1 MDSAGQGKNMSEQ
14 PGIRNKV
21 SEHSDALIMMVDD
34 EPITMEVV
42 QTFLEEFGYSNFI
55 QIENP
60 LEAMAAIKKHS
71 PDLLLLDLIMPKK
84 PGMEIL
90 REIHDNS
97 KLAAHLPVVVLT
109 ASSDAQDKLTALELG
124 AADFLSKPVDQSELG
139 LRIRN
144 TLAAK
149 AYMDQLAYYDSVT
162 GLPNVNLFKER
173 LGWGVEKAKWAEE
186 KLDLLA
192 ISLDNFSW
200 LNSSVG
206 FHETDNVVRI
216 IAERLK
222 VIHDDLEK
230 VSGKTRL
237 AKGCIGLFRTDV
249 STFTLLI
256 EGAVNTDAIAFIAK
270 CLLKTIRQPVRVR
283 GDDVVVTAS
292 IGIANFPTECSDYE
306 SLHRQAFA
314 AKDLII
320 KQGGDNFSFSSGTLN
335 EDYERRFALESHLRR
350 AIELNEM
357 FLTFQ
362 PKVDVKSG
370 KVTGVEAL
378 LRWDNGKFG
387 LISPVDFI
395 PIAEST
401 KLINS
406 LGEWALLEACKAQKR
421 WRENFGVNI
430 IMSVNVST
438 QQLAEK
444 DFLPIVKRV
453 LAVTGVDPQ
462 SIKLEITESLLLDGV
477 EEKIAL
483 IKTLKKL
490 GLQISIDDFGTG
502 YSSLSYLARFPAD
515 ELKIDRSFVVGVESN
530 RESRALV
537 STIIHMAHSLNLVA
551 VAEGVET
558 KGQLN
563 FIKAQHCD
571 MYQGYYFSKP
581 LTLGEIE
588 RRLAAARSVR
598 KASARAL

>member
-1 MDSAGQGKNMSEQ
+1 MDMNEQ
-14 PGIRNKV
+14 PAMRDKV
-21 SEHSDALIMMVDD
+21 NEHSDALIMMVDD

-60 LEAMAAIKKHS
+60 LEAMAAIKEYS

-109 ASSDAQDKLTALELG
+109 ASSNAQDKLTALELG

-162 GLPNVNLFKER
+162 GLPNGNLFKER

-206 FHETDNVVRI
+206 FHETDNIV
-216 IAERLK
+216 K
-222 VIHDDLEK
+222 VIADRLRVVGIDLEK
-230 VSGKTRL
+230 LSGEKKL
-237 AKGCIGLFRTDV
+237 AKGSLGLFRTDV

-256 EGAVNTDAIAFIAK
+256 EDAVNTDSTAFIAK
-270 CLLKTIRQPVRVR
+270 CILKVVRQPVRVQ

-306 SLHRQAFA
+306 SLLRQAFA

-320 KQGGDNFSFSSGTLN
+320 KQGGDSFSFSSRTLN

-350 AIELNEM
+350 AIELDEM
-357 FLTFQ
+357 FLVFQ
-362 PKVDVKSG
+362 PKVDVKNG
-370 KVTGVEAL
+370 KVSGVEAL
-378 LRWDNGKFG
+378 LRWNNRKFG

-406 LGEWALLEACKAQKR
+406 IGEWVMLEACRVQAR
-421 WRENFGVNI
+421 WRKRFGVSMV
-430 IMSVNVST
+430 MSINVST
-438 QQLAEK
+438 QQMEEK
-444 DFLPIVKRV
+444 GFLNVVKRV

-462 SIKLEITESLLLDGV
+462 SIKLEITESLLLDDV
-477 EEKIAL
+477 EEKIVL
-483 IKTLKKL
+483 IKTLKEL

-502 YSSLSYLARFPAD
+502 YSSLSYLARLPAD
-515 ELKIDRSFVVGVESN
+515 ELKIDRSFITDVESN
-530 RESRALV
+530 KESRALV

-558 KGQLN
+558 KEQLD
-563 FIKAQHCD
+563 FIRGEYCD

-588 RRLAAARSVR
+588 RRLAAVRSIR
-598 KASARAL
+598 KVSARAV